1 VASFAP
7 MTLLEQLSL
16 LTTES
21 VNPVTAD
28 IDRANA
34 RQIAELLHAQDMLV
48 AQAVGTQLAS
58 ITEAI
63 EAVADALGHGGR
75 LIYVGA
81 GTSGRL
87 GILDASEMPPTYGTP
102 PEMVQGIIA
111 GGHDAVFRSV
121 EGAEDSAEE
130 GARALEDANVGPADV
145 VCGITASGRTPFVLG
160 ALSYARRRASRT
172 ILVSTNPRDVV
183 AELCPEAG
191 ILICP
196 VVGPEPIAGSTRM
209 KSGTAQKMVL
219 NMITTGAMV
228 RLGKTYGNVMVDVQL
243 TNEKLRQRALR
254 TIMSICGVDPM
265 RAAELL
271 SASNG
276 HVKTALVMHAGDCS
290 REEAEIRLDSANG
303 IVRIAME
310 NTV

>member
-1 VASFAP
+1 MANFVP

-16 LTTES
+16 LTTED
-21 VNPVTAD
+21 VNPQTAM
-28 IDRANA
+28 IDRADA
-34 RQIAELLHAQDMLV
+34 RQIVQLLHEQDALV
-48 AQAVGTQLAS
+48 ASAVGTQLDEIAL
-58 ITEAI
+58 
-63 EAVADALGHGGR
+63 AVETAAQAFRNGGR

-111 GGHDAVFRSV
+111 GGRDAVFRSV
-121 EGAEDSAEE
+121 EGAEDSEPA
-130 GARALEDANVGPADV
+130 GAQALDEIGLSQKDV

-160 ALSYARRRASRT
+160 AVRRAREHGAHT
-172 ILVSTNPRDVV
+172 ILISTNLREIV
-183 AELCPEAG
+183 ATLCPEAH

-196 VVGPEPIAGSTRM
+196 VVGPEPITGSTRM

-228 RLGKTYGNVMVDVQL
+228 RLGKTYGNVMVDLQL
-243 TNEKLRQRALR
+243 TNEKLRQRAVR
-254 TIMSICGVDPM
+254 MVMSICEVTSEQAI
-265 RAAELL
+265 RLL
-271 SASNG
+271 ADANG
-276 HVKTALVMHAGDCS
+276 HVKSALVMHHHGCS
-290 REEAEIRLDSANG
+290 REEAEVRLQAANG

-310 NTV
+310 NQS